1 MAFRVSA
8 AVAVQPRFSSSRT
21 FRGRKHSRISPTR
34 KMPMQM
40 KPLVMAGRP
49 GIKEARMRAT
59 TVPPIIQ
66 VGR

>member
-1 MAFRVSA
+1 
-8 AVAVQPRFSSSRT
+8 
-21 FRGRKHSRISPTR
+21 
-34 KMPMQM
+34 MQM